1 MKKLSIPAEHVI
13 VVMILIRR
21 FQSSANMPMG
31 ENDWARKLIKR
42 GDIANES
49 SMSGNAPSNSKELLV
64 TSLTIHRL
72 MLVATHATHKF
83 YSDLFYKD
91 SDIA

>member
-1 MKKLSIPAEHVI
+1 MI

-31 ENDWARKLIKR
+31 ENEWAKKLIKR
-42 GDIANES
+42 GES
-49 SMSGNAPSNSKELLV
+49 SMSGTASSNSKELLI